1 MNFTFQSY
9 NVSPRAKQFFYF
21 YVYLSLKKIWNTRK
35 IILLSLE
42 NIIPRLKRSYET
54 VFQDSSFPRYG
65 GADSW
70 FNFLI
75 RGKNRFSSAIRLSS
89 TPFAIPRAPTLGIQ
103 PSFFFFSLGF
113 HYSIYSPEPPITFV
127 NGLSGREEFIASY
140 LRFPACV
147 PFEMLFSPS
156 FVNSYATDLLLRVA
170 RHGKGSKKKYKKRK
184 KGERYAWKIKYNE
197 RLTFSIGYK
206 FVTSKIF
213 EIGR

>member
-1 MNFTFQSY
+1 MYLHVPNNSSIFICVSVIKKNLKHSQNYPLNPGKYNSEVKTFTR
-9 NVSPRAKQFFYF
+9 NR
-21 YVYLSLKKIWNTRK
+21 
-35 IILLSLE
+35 
-42 NIIPRLKRSYET
+42 IPRFLVPQIR
-54 VFQDSSFPRYG
+54 

-89 TPFAIPRAPTLGIQ
+89 TPFAIPRAPTLGMQ

-127 NGLSGREEFIASY
+127 NGLSRREEFIASY

-184 KGERYAWKIKYNE
+184 KGGRYAWKIKYNE